1 MNYKESTVSGQ
12 AWQRAKVI
20 QIWNE
25 YGQAPRVEFIEEKV
39 ISLGDNEVIKQ
50 PTGSVGKTIEDFTE
64 TIQIINPE
72 TGADTGTTM
81 TIEQV
86 YAAIFSLY
94 LKLAQNR
101 DNQPTQGGLP

>member
-12 AWQRAKVI
+12 SWQRAKVI

-39 ISLGDNEVIKQ
+39 IFLDNEVIKQ
-50 PTGSVGKTIEDFTE
+50 PAGGVGKTIEDFME
-64 TIQIINPE
+64 KIPIINPE
-72 TGADTGTTM
+72 TGKDTGTTM
-81 TIEQV
+81 TVAQV

-94 LKLAQNR
+94 LNLAQER
-101 DNQPTQGGLP
+101 DSQTTQGE